1 MPGDACDAGW
11 PSASPQS
18 SPRTPWTQPR
28 LLPLNPTQT
37 DNICYTIL
45 GYMAV
50 MMLGVL
56 LITMAITRTLVI
68 RKVIMMTLVMESGND
83 ANPLLLMKS

>member
-1 MPGDACDAGW
+1 M
-11 PSASPQS
+11 
-18 SPRTPWTQPR
+18 
-28 LLPLNPTQT
+28 
-37 DNICYTIL
+37 I
-45 GYMAV
+45 
-50 MMLGVL
+50 GVL